1 MKPKFYNKPQLKK
14 YQKKIIKN
22 CWIINYSYWGIKKI
36 NWEILNIGVPLMD
49 IILKYS
55 LILIWLILIIWTFI
69 TQVILYPTWM
79 GLWKIQ
85 KKEKEKETQLLK
97 FQFKIVWQKLLAN
110 KILLEILES
119 EIQIFFLLK
128 PSNLKLMQL
137 IKKLTGI
144 FLRGGLVSKINL
156 Y

>member
-1 MKPKFYNKPQLKK
+1 
-14 YQKKIIKN
+14 
-22 CWIINYSYWGIKKI
+22 
-36 NWEILNIGVPLMD
+36 
-49 IILKYS
+49 
-55 LILIWLILIIWTFI
+55 
-69 TQVILYPTWM
+69 M